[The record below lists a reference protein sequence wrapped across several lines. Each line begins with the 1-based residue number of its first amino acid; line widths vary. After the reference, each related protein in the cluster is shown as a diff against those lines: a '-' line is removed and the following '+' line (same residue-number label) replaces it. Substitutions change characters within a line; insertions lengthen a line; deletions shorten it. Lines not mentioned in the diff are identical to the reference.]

1 MEHETALALIQ
12 LGAVFFGL
20 GLLGR
25 LAARIGLSPIPLYL
39 LGGLVFGSGGLVQLG
54 HVDNFIHLASEIGVV
69 LLLLLLGLEY
79 SAPELVTGLRR
90 SWAAGVL
97 DVVLNATPGV
107 LVAFALG
114 WGVTGAIAM
123 AGVTYIS
130 SSGIV
135 AKVLNDLGRLGNR
148 ETPVVL
154 SILVFED
161 LVMAGY
167 LPVLTAVLAGVGF
180 VAGLKTLGI
189 ALLAVT
195 VVLVVALRYGRFVS
209 AIVHSEDREIFLLKL
224 LGSAL
229 LVAGVASAVQVSAAV
244 GAFLLG
250 IAISDSTAHNATK
263 ILEPLRDLFAAMFF
277 VLFGLTTDPKS
288 IPPVLAW
295 ACLLAVVTTATK
307 VATGWWAAKRAG
319 AGRYGRARAGT
330 ALVAHGEFSIVIAGL
345 AVSAGAVPDEFA
357 ALATTYVL
365 LMAILGPI
373 ASRVVEPL
381 LGVLQRRKTSAA
393 PATVEAAKQLGT
405 GQEADSAKQVD
416 LSKEPDAVVRESNP
430 RTTSDQ

>member
-1 MEHETALALIQ
+1 MSATALALIQ

-20 GLLGR
+20 GVLGR
-25 LAARIGLSPIPLYL
+25 IAAKIGMSPIPLYL
-39 LGGLVFGSGGLVQLG
+39 LGGLVFGEGGIVEL
-54 HVDNFIHLASEIGVV
+54 HEVDEFIHLASEIGVV

-79 SAPELVTGLRR
+79 SAAELVTGMRR
-90 SWAAGVL
+90 SWPAGLL
-97 DVVLNATPGV
+97 DIALNATPGV
-107 LVAFALG
+107 IVALLLDLG
-114 WGVTGAIAM
+114 ATGAIAM

-161 LVMAGY
+161 LAMAGY

-189 ALLAVT
+189 ALIAIT
-195 VVLVVALRYGRFVS
+195 VVLVVALRYGKYVS
-209 AIVHSEDREIFLLKL
+209 AVVASDDREIFLLKL
-224 LGSAL
+224 LGAAL
-229 LVAGVASAVQVSAAV
+229 LVAGIASAVQVSAAV

-277 VLFGLTTDPKS
+277 VLFGLSTDPAS
-288 IPPVLAW
+288 IPPVLGW
-295 ACLLAVVTTATK
+295 AVLLAVVTTATK
-307 VATGWWAAKRAG
+307 IATGWWAAARSG
-319 AGRYGRARAGT
+319 ATELGRARAGA

-345 AVSAGAVPDEFA
+345 AVAAGAVPDGFA

-365 LMAILGPI
+365 LMAVIGPV
-373 ASRVVEPL
+373 AARVVEPVVGL
-381 LGVLQRRKTSAA
+381 VTGRPKPA
-393 PATVEAAKQLGT
+393 PDPVE
-405 GQEADSAKQVD
+405 E
-416 LSKEPDAVVRESNP
+416 
-430 RTTSDQ
+430 

>member
-1 MEHETALALIQ
+1 MQVSATALALIQ

-20 GLLGR
+20 GVLGR
-25 LAARIGLSPIPLYL
+25 IAAKIGMSPIPLYL
-39 LGGLVFGSGGLVQLG
+39 IGGLVFGEGGLVEL
-54 HVDNFIHLASEIGVV
+54 HEVDEFIHLASEIGVV

-79 SAPELVTGLRR
+79 SAAELVTGMRK
-90 SWAAGVL
+90 SWPAGLL
-97 DVVLNATPGV
+97 DIALNATPGV
-107 LVAFALG
+107 IVALLLDLG
-114 WGVTGAIAM
+114 ATGAIAM

-161 LVMAGY
+161 LAMAGY

-180 VAGLKTLGI
+180 VAGLQTLGI
-189 ALLAVT
+189 ALIAIT
-195 VVLVVALRYGRFVS
+195 VVLVVALRYGRYVS
-209 AIVHSEDREIFLLKL
+209 AVVASDDREIFLLKL
-224 LGSAL
+224 LGAAL

-277 VLFGLTTDPKS
+277 VLFGLSTDPAT
-288 IPPVLAW
+288 IPPVLGW
-295 ACLLAVVTTATK
+295 AVLLAVITTATK
-307 VATGWWAAKRAG
+307 IATGWWAAARSG
-319 AGRYGRARAGT
+319 ATELGRARAGA

-345 AVSAGAVPDEFA
+345 AVAAGAVPDGFA

-365 LMAILGPI
+365 LMAVLGPV
-373 ASRVVEPL
+373 AARVVEP
-381 LGVLQRRKTSAA
+381 V
-393 PATVEAAKQLGT
+393 VELIT
-405 GQEADSAKQVD
+405 GRPKPV
-416 LSKEPDAVVRESNP
+416 PDPVEE
-430 RTTSDQ
+430 

>member
-1 MEHETALALIQ
+1 MAHQTALSLIQ
-12 LGAVFFGL
+12 LGAIFFGL

-25 LAARIGLSPIPLYL
+25 LAGRIGMSPIPLYL
-39 LGGLVFGSGGLVQLG
+39 VGGLVFGTGGLIELH
-54 HVDNFIHLASEIGVV
+54 HVDEFIELASEIGVI

-79 SAPELVTGLRR
+79 TASELVTGLRS
-90 SWAAGVL
+90 SWAAGLV
-97 DVVLNATPGV
+97 DVVLNVTPGV
-107 LVAFALG
+107 AVALLLG

-135 AKVLNDLGRLGNR
+135 AKVLNDLGRVGNR
-148 ETPVVL
+148 ETPTIL

-180 VAGLKTLGI
+180 VAGLQTVGI
-189 ALLAVT
+189 ALAAVT
-195 VVLVVALRYGRFVS
+195 LVLVVALRFGRYVS
-209 AIVHSEDREIFLLKL
+209 LIVDSSDREIFLLKL

-229 LVAGVASAVQVSAAV
+229 LVAGFASALQVSAAV

-263 ILEPLRDLFAAMFF
+263 LLEPIRDLFAALFF
-277 VLFGLTTDPKS
+277 VLFGLSTDPAS
-288 IPPVLAW
+288 IPPVLGW
-295 ACLLAVVTTATK
+295 AVLLAVVTASTK
-307 VATGWWAAKRAG
+307 IATGWWAAGRAG
-319 AGRYGRARAGT
+319 ASRYGRARAGS

-345 AVSAGAVPDEFA
+345 AVAAGAAPPEFA

-365 LMAILGPI
+365 LMAILGPV
-373 ASRVVEPL
+373 AARGLEPIL
-381 LGVLQRRKTSAA
+381 RSVDRLRARAA
-393 PATVEAAKQLGT
+393 
-405 GQEADSAKQVD
+405 
-416 LSKEPDAVVRESNP
+416 
-430 RTTSDQ
+430 